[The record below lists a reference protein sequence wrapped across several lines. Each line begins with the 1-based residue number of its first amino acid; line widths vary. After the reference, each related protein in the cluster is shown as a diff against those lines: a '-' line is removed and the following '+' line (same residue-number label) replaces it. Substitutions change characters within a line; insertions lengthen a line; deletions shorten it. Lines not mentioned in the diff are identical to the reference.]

1 MKQYASVFSIIWKD
15 MLSHFRSA
23 ETILAVPFFAL
34 ITIVVFAFAFNTGHN
49 GFVAEQTAGII
60 WIVFTFA
67 SVIGLSQAF
76 VKEKENSCLKGLL
89 LCPVERHI
97 IFLGKLSVS
106 FIVISI
112 MEAVTT
118 PVFLMLFNVSC
129 RIPDFIVIIILTT
142 LGLSTVG
149 TLFSVISSASRV
161 REILFPILFFP
172 IIMPL
177 LITAIMATASIF
189 EGKLLGDI
197 IPWIGG
203 IIAFDVLFIT
213 IALLIFEVTV
223 EE

>member
-1 MKQYASVFSIIWKD
+1 MKQYSRVFNIVWKD

-23 ETILAVPFFAL
+23 ETIVSVPFFAL
-34 ITIVVFAFAFNTGHN
+34 ITIVVFAFAFNAGQTGA
-49 GFVAEQTAGII
+49 VAEQTAGII
-60 WIVFTFA
+60 WIAFTFA

-76 VKEKENSCLKGLL
+76 VNEKENLCLKGLL

-97 IFLGKLSVS
+97 IFLGKLLVN
-106 FIVISI
+106 FVVISI
-112 MEAVTT
+112 MEVITT

-129 RIPDFIVIIILTT
+129 RITDLIAIIVLTT
-142 LGLSTVG
+142 LGLSAVG

-177 LITAIMATASIF
+177 LITAITATTALF

-197 IPWIGG
+197 VSWIGV

-213 IALLIFEVTV
+213 ISLLIFEATV